1 MPSLLDRLRHAPLP
15 LVPLLPAIVVVVGIG
30 TALIVG
36 LLGAAQLRSTS
47 DAVAADRAKVLSTTL
62 ARRLRATSSEDQ
74 AQVVRRAARRSGAE
88 ILLASHEGT
97 VITDATFG
105 LPPDV
110 SVTDLLSQEHGAIRT
125 RIGRTMFAVEPLGT
139 PFQTSALIVLVP
151 APSQPEGARAL
162 LRSVLALTALLVGV
176 AAVVAFV
183 FGRDLRADVDYV
195 REQIEKMARPDT
207 SPAGTLVPVRV
218 ADQVGLLTDAFNVLV
233 DRFTAAERAYRE
245 DLTRVAALD
254 RDRSAFLGA
263 LSHELRTP
271 LNAILGFTDILL
283 SEVDGP
289 LDPDTRENLQMVRSS
304 GSHLRGLI
312 DDILELSALE
322 SGQLHLSRAVVDVHA
337 VAEDVIRE
345 AAARLERKPIRLSVT
360 GASPTLAHVDER
372 RLWQVLSNLVG
383 NAIKFTERGT
393 VSIDVRM
400 DQGNVVMSVADTG
413 PGISAAEL
421 DAIFH
426 EYRQA
431 GPAHARRKGTGLGL
445 FIAKRLVT
453 MHGGTITV
461 SSKIARGST
470 FVVRIPA
477 FAIEPQEPDSP
488 PSAIH
493 VVDTTGAGA

>member
-1 MPSLLDRLRHAPLP
+1 VPSLLARFRYAKLP
-15 LVPLLPAIVVVVGIG
+15 LVPLLPAIVVVVGVT

-36 LLGAAQLRSTS
+36 LLGAAQLRATS
-47 DAVAADRAKVLSTTL
+47 DAVAADRARVLAATL
-62 ARRLRATSSEDQ
+62 AHRLRATSSEDHG
-74 AQVVRRAARRSGAE
+74 QVIRRAAGRSGAE
-88 ILLASHEGT
+88 ILIAAHDGT
-97 VITDATFG
+97 ATVDATYG
-105 LPPDV
+105 APDNV
-110 SVTDLLSQEHGAIRT
+110 SVANLLSSGRGETVT
-125 RIGRTMFAVEPLGT
+125 RIGRTFYAVEPLGA
-139 PFQTSALIVLVP
+139 PFQNLAVVAFVP

-162 LRSVLALTALLVGV
+162 LRSVLALTGLLVGV

-183 FGRDLRADVDYV
+183 FGRDLHADVDFV
-195 REQIEKMARPDT
+195 REQIVMMAEPSS
-207 SPAGTLVPVRV
+207 SPTGMPVPVRV

-233 DRFTAAERAYRE
+233 DRFAAAERAYRE
-245 DLTRVAALD
+245 DLSRVASLD

-289 LDPDTRENLQMVRSS
+289 LDPDARENLEMVRAS

-312 DDILELSALE
+312 DDILELSAIE
-322 SGQLHLSRAVVDVHA
+322 SGQLHLSRALVDVHSIA
-337 VAEDVIRE
+337 QDVVRE
-345 AAARLERKPIRLSVT
+345 ATARIERKPITLAVT
-360 GASPTLAHVDER
+360 GISPTLAHVDER
-372 RLWQVLSNLVG
+372 RIWQVLSNLVG

-393 VSIDVRM
+393 VNVDVRM
-400 DQGNVVMSVADTG
+400 DQASVVMTVTDTG
-413 PGISAAEL
+413 PGISPGEI

-453 MHGGTITV
+453 MHGGTISV
-461 SSKIARGST
+461 RSRLGHGST

-477 FAIEPQEPDSP
+477 FAVEPQEPDAV

-493 VVDTTGAGA
+493 VIETEESS